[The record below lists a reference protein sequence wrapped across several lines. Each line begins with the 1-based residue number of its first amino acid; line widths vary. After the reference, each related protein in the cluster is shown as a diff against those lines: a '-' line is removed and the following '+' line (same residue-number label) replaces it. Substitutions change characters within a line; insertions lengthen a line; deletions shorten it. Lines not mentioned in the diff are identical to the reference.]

1 MLHDNYSYSLSGMIE
16 LMVNDEQV
24 RSEILERTFIK
35 AWQEI
40 DSYDAVNDS
49 VFIWLVRLSIR
60 VTAEHLGVPLA
71 EMQLVAWDAYKEFN
85 SKK

>member
-1 MLHDNYSYSLSGMIE
+1 MIE